1 METLKAIE
9 YLRFRMQHSKMT
21 IGDKERKAINQII
34 LHYNASVKRSQD
46 KNKLLIKM
54 ILHDFIYKSAYR
66 KIGAKNALKAI
77 NDKLSVD
84 IEEYY
89 TKFIEDA
96 KLDRFTKM
104 LEDSG
109 YEDLYHIPLK
119 DRDNQKLVN
128 EAIIKNNQERLEY
141 LILDGYS
148 REQMARFIKNYIH
161 DIILKNS

>member
-1 METLKAIE
+1 
-9 YLRFRMQHSKMT
+9 
-21 IGDKERKAINQII
+21 
-34 LHYNASVKRSQD
+34 
-46 KNKLLIKM
+46 M